1 MSKDLFYDLS
11 RAADDLTAQLE
22 QVQSVLQILN
32 EGLEDEVRFLGKS
45 NDGYAKYFVGRYDLY
60 RGLLDMT
67 VISLY
72 DYRKEFSDQYKK
84 LWEAYQKQKQA
95 S

>member
-11 RAADDLTAQLE
+11 SAADDLTAQLE
-22 QVQSVLQILN
+22 RIQNVLQILG

-45 NDGYAKYFVGRYDLY
+45 NDGHAKYFVGRYDLY

-84 LWEAYQKQKQA
+84 LWEAYQEQKHA